1 MKRDKLKAEDIE
13 NEINAGFVNWIELD
27 YGQTFPIVVM
37 TKEEIE
43 DQDAAFL
50 YDYLFLA
57 EDPYDA
63 FEEVNVDGVTYFQR
77 KGK

>member
-1 MKRDKLKAEDIE
+1 M
-13 NEINAGFVNWIELD
+13 NWIELD

-37 TKEEIE
+37 AKEEIE
-43 DQDAAFL
+43 DQDATFL

-63 FEEVNVDGVTYFQR
+63 F
-77 KGK
+77 